1 MTTTAR
7 VASTTAASIAY
18 TASIAAGA
26 VGNFVAIGDMK
37 DGEEITFEGSNGAA
51 TIYEPLTYIDG
62 AGNSRP
68 ATINRRNR
76 TILIQGPCDF
86 RINKSATA
94 SAVEV
99 AQYT

>member
-26 VGNFVAIGDMK
+26 VGNFIAIGDMK
-37 DGEEITFEGSNGAA
+37 DGETVTFEGSNGAG
-51 TIYEPLTYIDG
+51 TIFEPLTFIDP

-68 ATINRRNR
+68 AQLTRGNR
-76 TILIQGPCDF
+76 TQMLIGPIDF

-94 SAVEV
+94 VAVEV